1 MKTPI
6 IIALSIV
13 GVLGTAGVAMAANAG
28 TLASFNQTHIGDAPT
43 VLTPTVTHEATAAP
57 QADLSSAT
65 PEPTETPEPV
75 APVAP
80 GAPLVTA
87 PKSGDDVSE
96 HSSAPSTYPTTSP
109 THSYS
114 DDNHSSDHTGGGS
127 GSDD

>member
-57 QADLSSAT
+57 QADTSSAT
-65 PEPTETPEPV
+65 PEPTETAEPV

-80 GAPLVTA
+80 VVTA
-87 PKSGDDVSE
+87 PKSGDDASE
-96 HSSAPSTYPTTSP
+96 HRSAPSTYPTTSP

-114 DDNHSSDHTGGGS
+114 DDNHSSDHTAGGS